1 MNTDMHVESRLSII
15 GRLLPGMGTGRRMV
29 AGIAVILACGFGLAG
44 CGENLAADPEDL
56 AVGIAEAAYERDTE
70 ILARYP
76 APTLRDA
83 MLMEPEDGFEDAT
96 LTRLTNENLPEGDLQ
111 TEGVQQLPVPL
122 VPDVVSF
129 YDVTATDPEDRDV
142 TVTVAVVGTED
153 DDDYEYCAVAV
164 RPQGA
169 DPYNDDLFE
178 FVLVGEDTCGL

>member
-1 MNTDMHVESRLSII
+1 MLVALFTGFLLS
-15 GRLLPGMGTGRRMV
+15 
-29 AGIAVILACGFGLAG
+29 G
-44 CGENLAADPEDL
+44 CNQNLADDPEDL
-56 AVGIAEAAYERDTE
+56 SVGIAEAAYERDTE
-70 ILARYP
+70 TLVRHP

-96 LTRLTNENLPEGDLQ
+96 LTRLTNENLPEGNLQ
-111 TEGVQQLPVPL
+111 TSGVQQLSVPL

-129 YDVTATDPEDRDV
+129 YDVTATDPEDRAV

-178 FVLVGEDTCGL
+178 FVLGGEDTCGL

>member
-1 MNTDMHVESRLSII
+1 
-15 GRLLPGMGTGRRMV
+15 MV

-178 FVLVGEDTCGL
+178 FVLGGEDTCGL

>member
-1 MNTDMHVESRLSII
+1 MNTNMHVESRTSII
-15 GRLLPGMGTGRRMV
+15 GRTLLGKGPAWRLTAGLAFVLACSFGV
-29 AGIAVILACGFGLAG
+29 AGCS
-44 CGENLAADPEDL
+44 ENLAADPEDL
-56 AVGIAEAAYERDTE
+56 AVGIAEAAYGRDTE
-70 ILARYP
+70 VLARYP

-83 MLMEPEDGFEDAT
+83 MLMEPEDGFEDAS

-129 YDVTATDPEDRDV
+129 YDVTASDPEDREV

-178 FVLVGEDTCGL
+178 FVLGGEDTCGL